1 MKKALKIILTILFWI
16 AAWQLAAFGVSSV
29 ILLPSPADV
38 FKALLSLVSTG
49 EFYIS
54 VMFSVIRITCG
65 FICGSVLGIIC
76 GTLSFKSKL
85 LNTLL
90 SPVASVIKSTP
101 VASFIVLL
109 FVWFSN
115 GTVAAVTSALI
126 VIPVMW
132 SNTFTSL
139 SQTDKN
145 LIEMADVFKVPY
157 FKKIKEIYIPSITPS
172 LKSAAATSLGL
183 AWKAGVAAEV
193 ICSPKNSIGGG
204 IYSSKVYL
212 ETPSLFAWTAVVIAV
227 SVILEKLLIK
237 LINRKNTKGGKA

>member
-16 AAWQLAAFGVSSV
+16 AAWQLAAFGVSSE
-29 ILLPSPADV
+29 ILLPSPANV
-38 FKALLSLVSTG
+38 IKALFSLASTG
-49 EFYIS
+49 DFYIS
-54 VMFSVIRITCG
+54 VAFSVIRITLG
-65 FICGSVLGIIC
+65 FVYGTVFGIIF
-76 GTLSFKSKL
+76 GTLSFRSKL
-85 LNTLL
+85 LNMLL
-90 SPVASVIKSTP
+90 SPLAGVIKSTP

-115 GTVAAVTSALI
+115 STVASVTSALI

-132 SNTFTSL
+132 SNTFTAL

-145 LIEMADVFKVPY
+145 LLEMANFFKVPY
-157 FKKIKEIYIPSITPS
+157 LKKIKDIYIPSVTPS

-204 IYSSKVYL
+204 IYSAKVYL

-237 LINRKNTKGGKA
+237 LINGKNKAVKA